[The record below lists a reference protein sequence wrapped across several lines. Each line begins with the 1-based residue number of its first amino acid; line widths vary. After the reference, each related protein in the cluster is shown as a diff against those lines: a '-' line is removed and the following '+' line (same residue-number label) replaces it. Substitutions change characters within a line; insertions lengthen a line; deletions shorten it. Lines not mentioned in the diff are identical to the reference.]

1 MKKIRYFVEFLIIM
15 FLLVIFKILGFK
27 LASSLGGLIGR
38 LVGPLFRSKKKI
50 LSNISKAFPEIEEK
64 NTELIVK
71 KMWENYGRILSEYM
85 FIKNFRNSKYKKFL
99 TIEGQEI
106 LNELKDSK
114 EPVVFIS
121 GHFNNFELMAMQ
133 IEKSGINLAAIYR
146 PLNNIF
152 LNKIME
158 KIRTKYICRKQIKK
172 GGSGTRE
179 LLESFKNNYSIAI
192 MIDQRVSESIKV
204 NFFNQK
210 ASTTTIPAQLFKKF
224 GSKIVPI
231 YIERINGV
239 YFKMTVSRPIIL
251 EKESTIEAITL
262 KQIFLATKLQLQLY
276 LLNLLKNLALK
287 LCQYILKE

>member
-1 MKKIRYFVEFLIIM
+1 MKKIRYFVEFLIIIL
-15 FLLVIFKILGFK
+15 LLVIFKILGFK

-38 LVGPLFRSKKKI
+38 LIGPHFRSKKKI
-50 LSNISKAFPEIEEK
+50 LSNISKALPEIEEK

-204 NFFNQK
+204 DFFNQK

-239 YFKMTVSRPIIL
+239 YFKMTVNRPIIL
-251 EKESTIEAITL
+251 EKESTIEEITL
-262 KQIFLATKLQLQLY
+262 K
-276 LLNLLKNLALK
+276 LNKWLEKM
-287 LCQYILKE
+287 ILINPGQWIWSHDRWK

>member
-1 MKKIRYFVEFLIIM
+1 MKKIRYFVEFLIII

-50 LSNISKAFPEIEEK
+50 LSNISKALPEIEEK

-204 NFFNQK
+204 DFFNQK
-210 ASTTTIPAQLFKKF
+210 ASTTIIPAQLFKKF

-251 EKESTIEAITL
+251 EKESTIEEITL
-262 KQIFLATKLQLQLY
+262 K
-276 LLNLLKNLALK
+276 LNKWLEKT
-287 LCQYILKE
+287 ILINPDQWIWSHDRWK

>member
-1 MKKIRYFVEFLIIM
+1 MKKIKYFVEFLIII

-27 LASSLGGLIGR
+27 LASNLGGLIGR
-38 LVGPLFRSKKKI
+38 SIGPLFRSKKKI
-50 LSNISKAFPEIEEK
+50 LSNISKALPKIGEK

-99 TIEGQEI
+99 TIEGQEV

-204 NFFNQK
+204 DFFNQK

-251 EKESTIEAITL
+251 EKESTIEEITL
-262 KQIFLATKLQLQLY
+262 K
-276 LLNLLKNLALK
+276 LNKWLEKM
-287 LCQYILKE
+287 ILINPDQWIWSHDRWK

>member
-1 MKKIRYFVEFLIIM
+1 MKKIRYFVEFLIII

-50 LSNISKAFPEIEEK
+50 LSNISKALPEIEEK

-106 LNELKDSK
+106 LDELKDSK

-204 NFFNQK
+204 DFFNQK

-224 GSKIVPI
+224 GSKIVPV

-239 YFKMTVSRPIIL
+239 YFKMTVSRPIIF
-251 EKESTIEAITL
+251 EKESTIEEITL
-262 KQIFLATKLQLQLY
+262 K
-276 LLNLLKNLALK
+276 LNKWLEKM
-287 LCQYILKE
+287 ILINPGQWIWSHDRWK

>member
-1 MKKIRYFVEFLIIM
+1 MKKIRYFVEFLIII

-38 LVGPLFRSKKKI
+38 SVGPLFRSKKKI
-50 LSNISKAFPEIEEK
+50 LSNISKALPKIGEK

-158 KIRTKYICRKQIKK
+158 KIRTKYICQKQIKK

-204 NFFNQK
+204 DFFNQK

-239 YFKMTVSRPIIL
+239 YFKMTVSRPIIF
-251 EKESTIEAITL
+251 EKESTIEEITL
-262 KQIFLATKLQLQLY
+262 K
-276 LLNLLKNLALK
+276 LNKWLEKM
-287 LCQYILKE
+287 ILINPGQWIWSHDRWK

>member
-1 MKKIRYFVEFLIIM
+1 MKKIKYFVEFLIII

-27 LASSLGGLIGR
+27 LASNLGGLIGR
-38 LVGPLFRSKKKI
+38 SIGPLFRSKKKI
-50 LSNISKAFPEIEEK
+50 LSNISKALPEIGDK
-64 NTELIVK
+64 NIELIVK

-85 FIKNFRNSKYKKFL
+85 FIKNFRNSKNKKFL
-99 TIEGQEI
+99 TIEGQGI

-133 IEKSGINLAAIYR
+133 VEKSGINLAAIYR

-158 KIRTKYICRKQIKK
+158 KIRTKYICRNQIKK
-172 GGSGTRE
+172 GRSGTRE
-179 LLESFKNNYSIAI
+179 LLKSFKNNYSIAV
-192 MIDQRVSESIKV
+192 MIDQRVSESIKTD
-204 NFFNQK
+204 FFGHK
-210 ASTTTIPAQLFKKF
+210 ASTTTIPAQLVKTF

-239 YFKMTVSRPIIL
+239 YFKMTISKPVSFD
-251 EKESTIEAITL
+251 KESTIEEITL
-262 KQIFLATKLQLQLY
+262 N
-276 LLNLLKNLALK
+276 LNKWLEKM
-287 LCQYILKE
+287 ILINPGQWIWSHDRWK

>member
-1 MKKIRYFVEFLIIM
+1 MKKIRYFVEFLIII
-15 FLLVIFKILGFK
+15 FLLFIFKILGFK

-38 LVGPLFRSKKKI
+38 SVGPLFRSKKKI
-50 LSNISKAFPEIEEK
+50 LSNISKALPEIEEK

-179 LLESFKNNYSIAI
+179 LLESFKKNYSIAI

-204 NFFNQK
+204 DFFNQK
-210 ASTTTIPAQLFKKF
+210 ASTTTIPAQLVKKF
-224 GSKIVPI
+224 GCKVVPI
-231 YIERINGV
+231 YINRINDT
-239 YFKMTVSRPIIL
+239 YFKMTVNKPIIYN
-251 EKESTIEAITL
+251 ETSTIEEITL
-262 KQIFLATKLQLQLY
+262 DLNKRLEKMI
-276 LLNLLKNLALK
+276 LLNPSQWIWSHDRWK
-287 LCQYILKE
+287 

>member
-1 MKKIRYFVEFLIIM
+1 MKKIRYFIEFLIII
-15 FLLVIFKILGFK
+15 FLLVIFKTLGFK

-38 LVGPLFRSKKKI
+38 SVGPLFRSKKKI
-50 LSNISKAFPEIEEK
+50 LSNISKALPGIEEK

-204 NFFNQK
+204 DFFNQK

-251 EKESTIEAITL
+251 EKESTIEEITL
-262 KQIFLATKLQLQLY
+262 K
-276 LLNLLKNLALK
+276 LNKWLEKM
-287 LCQYILKE
+287 ILINPDQWIWSHDRWK

>member
-1 MKKIRYFVEFLIIM
+1 MKKIRYFVEFLIII

-50 LSNISKAFPEIEEK
+50 LSNISKALPKIGEK

-106 LNELKDSK
+106 LDELKDSK

-204 NFFNQK
+204 DFFNQK

-239 YFKMTVSRPIIL
+239 YFKMTINRPIIF
-251 EKESTIEAITL
+251 EKESTIEEITL
-262 KQIFLATKLQLQLY
+262 K
-276 LLNLLKNLALK
+276 LNKWLEKM
-287 LCQYILKE
+287 ILINPDQWIWSHDRWK

>member
-1 MKKIRYFVEFLIIM
+1 MKKIRYFVEFLIII
-15 FLLVIFKILGFK
+15 FLLFIFKILGFK

-38 LVGPLFRSKKKI
+38 WFGPLFRSKKTI
-50 LSNISKAFPEIEEK
+50 LSNISKALPEIGER

-210 ASTTTIPAQLFKKF
+210 ASTTTIPAQLVKKF

-231 YIERINGV
+231 YIERVNGV
-239 YFKMTVSRPIIL
+239 YFKMTISKPVSFD
-251 EKESTIEAITL
+251 KESTIEEITL
-262 KQIFLATKLQLQLY
+262 N
-276 LLNLLKNLALK
+276 LNKWLEKM
-287 LCQYILKE
+287 ILINPGQWIWSHDRWK

>member
-1 MKKIRYFVEFLIIM
+1 MKKIRYFVEFLIII

-50 LSNISKAFPEIEEK
+50 LSNISKALPEIEEK

-204 NFFNQK
+204 DFFNQK
-210 ASTTTIPAQLFKKF
+210 ASTTIIPAQLFKKF

-239 YFKMTVSRPIIL
+239 YFKMTVSRPMIL
-251 EKESTIEAITL
+251 KKESTIEEITL
-262 KQIFLATKLQLQLY
+262 K
-276 LLNLLKNLALK
+276 LNKWLEKM
-287 LCQYILKE
+287 ILINPDQWIWSHDRWK

>member
-1 MKKIRYFVEFLIIM
+1 MKKIRYFVEFLIII

-64 NTELIVK
+64 STELIVK

-179 LLESFKNNYSIAI
+179 LLKSFKNNYSIAI

-204 NFFNQK
+204 DFFNQK

-239 YFKMTVSRPIIL
+239 YFKMTVSRPIIF
-251 EKESTIEAITL
+251 EKESTIEEITL
-262 KQIFLATKLQLQLY
+262 K
-276 LLNLLKNLALK
+276 LNKWLEKM
-287 LCQYILKE
+287 ILINPDQWIWSHDRWK

>member
-1 MKKIRYFVEFLIIM
+1 MKKIRYFVEFLIII

-38 LVGPLFRSKKKI
+38 SVGPLFRSKKKI
-50 LSNISKAFPEIEEK
+50 LSNISKALPKIGEK

-158 KIRTKYICRKQIKK
+158 KIRTKYICQKQIKK

-204 NFFNQK
+204 DFFKQK

-251 EKESTIEAITL
+251 EKESTIEEITL
-262 KQIFLATKLQLQLY
+262 K
-276 LLNLLKNLALK
+276 LNKWLEKM
-287 LCQYILKE
+287 ILINPDQWIWSHDRWK

>member
-1 MKKIRYFVEFLIIM
+1 MKKIRYFVEFLIII

-38 LVGPLFRSKKKI
+38 SVGPLFRSKKKI
-50 LSNISKAFPEIEEK
+50 LSNISKALPEIEEK

-204 NFFNQK
+204 DFFNQK

-239 YFKMTVSRPIIL
+239 YFKMTVNRPIIF
-251 EKESTIEAITL
+251 EKESTIEEITL
-262 KQIFLATKLQLQLY
+262 K
-276 LLNLLKNLALK
+276 LNKWLEKM
-287 LCQYILKE
+287 ILINPDQWIWSHDRWK